1 MQVDAALLFKLW
13 HDTSVSEQELREL
26 LGVGKSALYRLKQQY
41 ALPRRRYV
49 DIAPKEEDEDDQ
61 SPTQAEIAER
71 AAAIRAG
78 WSAQERRSRTVQ
90 KCGERWEPPAYKY
103 NHRDAVFSC

>member
-1 MQVDAALLFKLW
+1 MRVDAALLFKLW
-13 HDTSVSEQELREL
+13 HDTSVSEKELREL
-26 LGVGKSALYRLKQQY
+26 LGVSKSGLYRLKNRY
-41 ALPRRRYV
+41 ALPRRG
-49 DIAPKEEDEDDQ
+49 ASAEGEEDEDDQ
-61 SPTQAEIAER
+61 SPSQAEIAER